1 MERMCNEYGTALFML
16 AKENNSEN
24 EYAKALDTVL
34 GVFGENPEYMDFM
47 ASPGIPKAERLKA
60 IEVSLGDSVP
70 EYVVSFVQ
78 LLCERG
84 RIREFEGCVKE
95 YKKLLDASK
104 NVSAAYIT
112 SSVELTSA
120 EKAKL
125 KEKLEKMS
133 GHSVILEC
141 SEDKSL
147 MGGIVIEMD
156 GKIIDGSI
164 RRRLHEVK
172 DVISR

>member
-1 MERMCNEYGTALFML
+1 MMYNEYGTALFML

-24 EYAKALDTVL
+24 EYAEALDTVL
-34 GVFGENPEYMDFM
+34 NVFSENSEYMDFL
-47 ASPGIPKAERLKA
+47 ASPGIPKAERLEA
-60 IEVSLGDSVP
+60 IEAALGGSVP
-70 EYVVSFVQ
+70 EHIVSFVQ

-84 RIREFEGCVKE
+84 RIREFSGCVKE

-104 NVSAAYIT
+104 NISEAYIT
-112 SSVELTSA
+112 SSVELMPD
-120 EKAKL
+120 EKEKL
-125 KEKLEKMS
+125 KNKLEKMS
-133 GHSVILEC
+133 GHSVTLEC
-141 SEDKSL
+141 SVDKSL